1 MIYNNFLANRH
12 IRTFTNR
19 PLEPADVL
27 ELHRILTEDTLDN
40 PDAAGR
46 FQTPDEE
53 RVVVVDN
60 RTNEVLHTPPPASQL
75 PKRLNSMCR
84 FANGE
89 NDSAFLHPV
98 IRAIVLH
105 FWIGYDHPF
114 VDGNGRTARSL
125 FYWSMI
131 SSGYWLIEYVSIST
145 ILKKSFAKYA
155 RSYLYT
161 ESDENDTTYFIVHQL
176 EVLLRS
182 LAELED
188 YIERKVSQI
197 QAVERRLHG
206 RSAYNHRQLAL
217 LGHALRHP
225 GARYTIKSHRTS
237 HNVAYATARQDLL
250 SLADD
255 ELLLQR
261 RLGKKT
267 LEFIAP
273 DDLGKRVEDLG

>member
-1 MIYNNFLANRH
+1 
-12 IRTFTNR
+12 
-19 PLEPADVL
+19 
-27 ELHRILTEDTLDN
+27 
-40 PDAAGR
+40 
-46 FQTPDEE
+46 
-53 RVVVVDN
+53 
-60 RTNEVLHTPPPASQL
+60 
-75 PKRLNSMCR
+75 
-84 FANGE
+84 
-89 NDSAFLHPV
+89 
-98 IRAIVLH
+98 
-105 FWIGYDHPF
+105 
-114 VDGNGRTARSL
+114 
-125 FYWSMI
+125 
-131 SSGYWLIEYVSIST
+131 
-145 ILKKSFAKYA
+145 
-155 RSYLYT
+155 
-161 ESDENDTTYFIVHQL
+161 
-176 EVLLRS
+176 

-217 LGHALRHP
+217 LGHAMRHP

-273 DDLGKRVEDLG
+273 DDLDKRVEDLG